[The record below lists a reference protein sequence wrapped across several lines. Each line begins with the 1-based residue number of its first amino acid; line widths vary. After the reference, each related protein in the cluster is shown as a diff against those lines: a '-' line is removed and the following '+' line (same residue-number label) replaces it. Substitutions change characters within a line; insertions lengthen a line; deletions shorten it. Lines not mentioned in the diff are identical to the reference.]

1 MSTHATSAPTPPP
14 PGWRGAPG
22 PQLTSLSEAARRLL
36 RAPTPVVEPMISR
49 AGLRSEAHRARLIMR
64 AAIKDQQQSGS

>member
-1 MSTHATSAPTPPP
+1 MSTPAAPMPTPRPSD
-14 PGWRGAPG
+14 WRGAPG

-36 RAPTPVVEPMISR
+36 RGPTPVAEPKISR

-64 AAIKDQQQSGS
+64 AAIKDQQQSGN

>member
-1 MSTHATSAPTPPP
+1 MSTPPHPRQRLAPQA
-14 PGWRGAPG
+14 GVAAPG

-36 RAPTPVVEPMISR
+36 RAPTPVAEPMISR

>member
-1 MSTHATSAPTPPP
+1 MSTHATPVPTPRP

-22 PQLTSLSEAARRLL
+22 SQLTSVSEAARRLL
-36 RAPTPVVEPMISR
+36 RGATPVAQPMISR